1 MLKIDNNGNIEI
13 TRGDMLP
20 LTIKAKNKDGSDYTF
35 QPNDVI
41 RFSIVKKK
49 DCNCVEFQKDF
60 TVEEQTTS
68 VNIDITAN
76 ETKLGEL
83 NSKPVDYW
91 YEVELNPDTEKTQT
105 IIGYTKEKGPKLFT
119 LLPESSEGK

>member
-1 MLKIDNNGNIEI
+1 MLNIDKDKNIEL

-20 LTIKAKNKDGSDYTF
+20 LTIKAKNKDGSDYVF

-49 DCNCVEFQKDF
+49 DYNDVEFQKDF
-60 TVEEQTTS
+60 KVLEQSIS
-68 VNIDITAN
+68 VDIELTAN
-76 ETKLGEL
+76 ETKLGDTI
-83 NSKPVDYW
+83 SKPVDYW

-105 IIGYTKEKGPKLFT
+105 IIGYTKEKGATLFT
-119 LLPESSEGK
+119 LLPESGESK